1 MKIDDY
7 AQQAITT
14 LSSDYAYGDANAQL
28 MGMVLGLGGES
39 GEVLEKFKK
48 LLRDQ
53 QGTITETDKQAIIK
67 ELGDILW
74 YVTAVRTCLAR
85 VLRRLLSATTPSSP
99 AASSVVNCGVAG
111 MTGRLCGLR
120 ML

>member
-7 AQQAITT
+7 ARQAITT

-53 QGTITETDKQAIIK
+53 KGEITEVDKQAIIK

-74 YVTAVRTCLAR
+74 YVTAVAHLLGSSLEEVAQRNNAKLASR
-85 VLRRLLSATTPSSP
+85 QQRGQLRGSGDDR
-99 AASSVVNCGVAG
+99 
-111 MTGRLCGLR
+111 
-120 ML
+120 

>member
-53 QGTITETDKQAIIK
+53 QGTITETDKQSIIK
-67 ELGDILW
+67 ELCDILL
-74 YVTAVRTCLAR
+74 YVTAVALLLGSSLEDVAQRNNAKLASR
-85 VLRRLLSATTPSSP
+85 QQRGQLRGSGDDR
-99 AASSVVNCGVAG
+99 
-111 MTGRLCGLR
+111 
-120 ML
+120 

>member
-53 QGTITETDKQAIIK
+53 QGTITEADKQAIIK
-67 ELGDILW
+67 ELGDVLW
-74 YVTAVRTCLAR
+74 YVTAVAHLLGSSLEEVAKRNNAKLASR
-85 VLRRLLSATTPSSP
+85 QQRGQLRGSGDDR
-99 AASSVVNCGVAG
+99 
-111 MTGRLCGLR
+111 
-120 ML
+120 

>member
-48 LLRDQ
+48 LLRDH
-53 QGTITETDKQAIIK
+53 QGTITEEDKQAIIK

-74 YVTAVRTCLAR
+74 
-85 VLRRLLSATTPSSP
+85 
-99 AASSVVNCGVAG
+99 
-111 MTGRLCGLR
+111 
-120 ML
+120 

>member
-28 MGMVLGLGGES
+28 IGMVLGLGGES

-53 QGTITETDKQAIIK
+53 KGEITEVDKQAIIK

-74 YVTAVRTCLAR
+74 YVTAVAHLLGSSLEEVAQRNNAKLASR
-85 VLRRLLSATTPSSP
+85 QQRGQLQGSGDDR
-99 AASSVVNCGVAG
+99 
-111 MTGRLCGLR
+111 
-120 ML
+120 

>member
-48 LLRDQ
+48 ILRDQ
-53 QGTITETDKQAIIK
+53 KGEITEVDKQAIIK

-74 YVTAVRTCLAR
+74 YVTAVAHLLGSSLEEVARRNNAKLASR
-85 VLRRLLSATTPSSP
+85 QQRGQLRGSGDDR
-99 AASSVVNCGVAG
+99 
-111 MTGRLCGLR
+111 
-120 ML
+120 

>member
-7 AQQAITT
+7 ARQAITT

-53 QGTITETDKQAIIK
+53 KGEITELDKQAIIK

-74 YVTAVRTCLAR
+74 YVTAVAHLLGSSLEEVAQRNNAKLASR
-85 VLRRLLSATTPSSP
+85 QQRGQLRGSGDDR
-99 AASSVVNCGVAG
+99 
-111 MTGRLCGLR
+111 
-120 ML
+120 

>member
-74 YVTAVRTCLAR
+74 YVTAVAHLLGSSLEEVARRNNAKLASR
-85 VLRRLLSATTPSSP
+85 QQRGQLRGSGDDR
-99 AASSVVNCGVAG
+99 
-111 MTGRLCGLR
+111 
-120 ML
+120 

>member
-48 LLRDQ
+48 LLRDH

-74 YVTAVRTCLAR
+74 YVTAVAHLLGSSLEEVARRNNAKLASR
-85 VLRRLLSATTPSSP
+85 QQRGQLRGSGDDR
-99 AASSVVNCGVAG
+99 
-111 MTGRLCGLR
+111 
-120 ML
+120 

>member
-53 QGTITETDKQAIIK
+53 KGEITEVDKQAIIK

-74 YVTAVRTCLAR
+74 YVTAVAHLLGSSLEEVARRNIAKLASR
-85 VLRRLLSATTPSSP
+85 QQRGQLQGSGDDR
-99 AASSVVNCGVAG
+99 
-111 MTGRLCGLR
+111 
-120 ML
+120 

>member
-53 QGTITETDKQAIIK
+53 KGEITELDKQAIIK

-74 YVTAVRTCLAR
+74 YVTAVAHLLGSSLEEVARRNNAKLASR
-85 VLRRLLSATTPSSP
+85 QQRGQLRGSGDDR
-99 AASSVVNCGVAG
+99 
-111 MTGRLCGLR
+111 
-120 ML
+120 

>member
-53 QGTITETDKQAIIK
+53 QGTITEEDKQAIIK

-74 YVTAVRTCLAR
+74 YVTAVAHLLGSSLEEVARRNNAQLASR
-85 VLRRLLSATTPSSP
+85 QQRGQLRGSGDDR
-99 AASSVVNCGVAG
+99 
-111 MTGRLCGLR
+111 
-120 ML
+120 

>member
-53 QGTITETDKQAIIK
+53 QGTITEEDKQAIIK
-67 ELGDILW
+67 ELGDIFW
-74 YVTAVRTCLAR
+74 YVTAVAHLLGSSLEEVAQRNNAKLASR
-85 VLRRLLSATTPSSP
+85 QQRGQLRGSGDDR
-99 AASSVVNCGVAG
+99 
-111 MTGRLCGLR
+111 
-120 ML
+120 

>member
-7 AQQAITT
+7 ARQAITT

-53 QGTITETDKQAIIK
+53 KGEITEVDKQSDYQRAGRY
-67 ELGDILW
+67 LVVCDGGG
-74 YVTAVRTCLAR
+74 A
-85 VLRRLLSATTPSSP
+85 SAWLEP
-99 AASSVVNCGVAG
+99 
-111 MTGRLCGLR
+111 
-120 ML
+120 

>member
-53 QGTITETDKQAIIK
+53 KGEITELDKQAIIK

-74 YVTAVRTCLAR
+74 YVTAVAHLLGSSLEADAQRNNAKLASR
-85 VLRRLLSATTPSSP
+85 QQRGQLRGSGDDR
-99 AASSVVNCGVAG
+99 
-111 MTGRLCGLR
+111 
-120 ML
+120 

>member
-14 LSSDYAYGDANAQL
+14 LSSDYAYGDTNAQL

-48 LLRDQ
+48 ILRDQ
-53 QGTITETDKQAIIK
+53 KGEITEVDKQAIIK

-74 YVTAVRTCLAR
+74 YVTAVAHLLR

-99 AASSVVNCGVAG
+99 AASSAANCGVVG
-111 MTGRLCGLR
+111 MTGKSYPG
-120 ML
+120 

>member
-53 QGTITETDKQAIIK
+53 QGTITEEDKQAIIK

-74 YVTAVRTCLAR
+74 YVTAVAHLLGSSLEEVARRNNAKLASR
-85 VLRRLLSATTPSSP
+85 QQRGQLRGSGDDR
-99 AASSVVNCGVAG
+99 
-111 MTGRLCGLR
+111 
-120 ML
+120 

>member
-7 AQQAITT
+7 VQQAITT

-53 QGTITETDKQAIIK
+53 QGTITEADKQAIIK

-74 YVTAVRTCLAR
+74 YVTAVAHLLGSSREEVAQRNNAKLASR
-85 VLRRLLSATTPSSP
+85 QQRGQLQGSGDDR
-99 AASSVVNCGVAG
+99 
-111 MTGRLCGLR
+111 
-120 ML
+120 

>member
-48 LLRDQ
+48 LLRDH
-53 QGTITETDKQAIIK
+53 QGTITEEDKQAIIK
-67 ELGDILW
+67 ELGEPPAARP
-74 YVTAVRTCLAR
+74 TAGQWGRPVSRTLAE
-85 VLRRLLSATTPSSP
+85 ATTTHHNHHSWI
-99 AASSVVNCGVAG
+99 AVAV
-111 MTGRLCGLR
+111 
-120 ML
+120 

>member
-1 MKIDDY
+1 MKINDY

-53 QGTITETDKQAIIK
+53 KGEITELDKQAIIK

-74 YVTAVRTCLAR
+74 YVTAVAHLLGSSLEEVARCNNAKLASR
-85 VLRRLLSATTPSSP
+85 QQRGQLRGSGDDR
-99 AASSVVNCGVAG
+99 
-111 MTGRLCGLR
+111 
-120 ML
+120 

>member
-53 QGTITETDKQAIIK
+53 
-67 ELGDILW
+67 
-74 YVTAVRTCLAR
+74 
-85 VLRRLLSATTPSSP
+85 
-99 AASSVVNCGVAG
+99 
-111 MTGRLCGLR
+111 
-120 ML
+120 

>member
-48 LLRDQ
+48 ILRDQ
-53 QGTITETDKQAIIK
+53 KGEITELDKQAIIK

-74 YVTAVRTCLAR
+74 YVTAVAPLLGSSLEEVAQRNNAKLASR
-85 VLRRLLSATTPSSP
+85 QQRGQLRGSGDDR
-99 AASSVVNCGVAG
+99 
-111 MTGRLCGLR
+111 
-120 ML
+120 

>member
-48 LLRDQ
+48 LLRDH
-53 QGTITETDKQAIIK
+53 QGTITEEDKQAIIK

-74 YVTAVRTCLAR
+74 YVTAVAHLLGSSLEEVARRNNAKLASR
-85 VLRRLLSATTPSSP
+85 QQRGQLRGSGDDR
-99 AASSVVNCGVAG
+99 
-111 MTGRLCGLR
+111 
-120 ML
+120 